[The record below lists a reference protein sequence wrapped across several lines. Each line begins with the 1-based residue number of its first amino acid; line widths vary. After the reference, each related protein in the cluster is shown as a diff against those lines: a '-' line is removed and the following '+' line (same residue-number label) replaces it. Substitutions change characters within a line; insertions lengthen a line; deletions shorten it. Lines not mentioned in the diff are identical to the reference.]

1 MADPRIAEKH
11 RKTSET
17 DIYLKL
23 YLDGVGTSSI
33 ETGIPFFDHMLELFS
48 RHGLFDLEVKA
59 KGDLKVDYHHT
70 VEDVGLVLGAVLR
83 EAVGSKAGLNRY
95 GFFLLPMDE
104 TLVQVAMDLSGRPL
118 LDYRAPVGNERIRD
132 FNLSLLREFFQA
144 FTNEAQ
150 CNLHIRL
157 EAGSEPHHIA
167 EAIFKGFA
175 RALDMATAIDPRRGQ
190 AVPSTKGTLV

>member
-1 MADPRIAEKH
+1 MADPRIADKN
-11 RKTSET
+11 RDTSET

-23 YLDGVGTSSI
+23 YLDGVGKGDI
-33 ETGIPFFDHMLELFS
+33 DTGIPFFDHMLELFA

-59 KGDLKVDYHHT
+59 KGDISVDYHHT
-70 VEDVGLVLGAVLR
+70 VEDVGLVLGSVLR
-83 EAVGSKAGLNRY
+83 DAVGSKAGINRY
-95 GFFLLPMDE
+95 GFYLLPMDE
-104 TLVQVAMDLSGRPL
+104 ALVQIAIDLSGRPL

-175 RALDMATAIDPRRGQ
+175 RALDMATAIDPRRGKE
-190 AVPSTKGTLV
+190 VPSTKGTLV